1 MIHVVQNKM
10 SVWWRKKNTK
20 AVKIQLYVFKK
31 KVRIGLQHNKLCK
44 RRELQNTVQCK
55 LTEHKFQGSHH
66 FNISNCLKHV

>member
-31 KVRIGLQHNKLCK
+31 KKS
-44 RRELQNTVQCK
+44 QNWVAT
-55 LTEHKFQGSHH
+55 
-66 FNISNCLKHV
+66 